1 MVKRIHRE
9 AEIPGVDVT
18 ELCKWLKDPEMYVRY
33 HEEYNNNKRITVSE
47 WKVAQNVAERDV
59 LFLMPL
65 QAPSILKKT
74 IGTDV
79 VRVHDQHRVTAIL
92 EDGAPEDTDMEML
105 PPLQTVIFESKPAI
119 APKGQQDMP
128 FAKVKFLF
136 TNMPK
141 PTGQCTCKVSVDIAC
156 TAEAFPWL
164 WALHSIIEKVMGA
177 QCKRTADGLIEYWQR
192 ECRLKEERAKIAL
205 KEDGMDAFPQEEEAA
220 ETAILEE
227 MSPSAA
233 VEVDDDVLSTASSV
247 YYDAE
252 EGSQT
257 PHTQQQHPSKKGH
270 FRWRDIF
277 CCLGACRKQ
286 EEEPNETHLLD

>member
-33 HEEYNNNKRITVSE
+33 HEEYNNNKRITISD
-47 WKVAQNVAERDV
+47 WKVAQNVAEREV
-59 LFLMPL
+59 IFLMPL

-79 VRVHDQHRVTAIL
+79 VRVHDQHRVTAEL
-92 EDGAPEDTDMEML
+92 EDGAPEDTDMETL
-105 PPLQTVIFESKPAI
+105 PPLQSVIFESKPAI

-136 TNMPK
+136 TNMAT
-141 PTGQCTCKVSVDIAC
+141 PTGQCACKVSVDIAC

-192 ECRLKEERAKIAL
+192 ECRLKEERAKIAG
-205 KEDGMDAFPQEEEAA
+205 KEDGMDAISQGEEK
-220 ETAILEE
+220 TAILEE
-227 MSPSAA
+227 TSPTAA
-233 VEVDDDVLSTASSV
+233 VEADDVLSTASSV

-257 PHTQQQHPSKKGH
+257 PHAQQHPSKKGH
-270 FRWRDIF
+270 SRWRYIF
-277 CCLGACRKQ
+277 CCLGVCKKQ
-286 EEEPNETHLLD
+286 HKESNETHLLH